1 MFIIYYRVDKLK
13 DELKQVKAIL
23 KSPMLYY
30 KYRDK
35 TFDEISQAYNT
46 ERNLL
51 DADFYEFGK
60 GQTLI

>member
-1 MFIIYYRVDKLK
+1 
-13 DELKQVKAIL
+13 
-23 KSPMLYY
+23 MLYY

-51 DADFYEFGK
+51 DADFYGFGK
-60 GQTLI
+60 GQTLIQ